1 MNGIIFANV
10 SASAAVLLVL
20 LLRGLFKEKLFAKV
34 FVMLWLLIIIRLL
47 LPFELYSPLS
57 VFAPEKEP
65 AFSEVNQPVFVGN
78 LPGGKEYLSES
89 EQNFS
94 SGIPEEKTKISSENA
109 FAFIWALGGISVFG
123 FFAARH
129 FYSVKRI
136 LKDSEPYDVP
146 KIYKTGKTRF
156 YKSKNLASP
165 LSFGILHPVIVIPE
179 ETEETELH
187 FVLLHEQTHIKD
199 RDAVLKI
206 LALFALSFNWFNP
219 LVWFM
224 VRIFERDI
232 ERYCDERVLKKIGA
246 EKALFY
252 ANTIL
257 DFAER
262 ESLSLNYFSA
272 ASLCERVTSIMKTKH
287 KKQNIFVSALVLG
300 AVLLTITAC
309 GTLPEAE
316 EKEPVKTENLSE
328 ILDNMQKDSG
338 ELIDYNGNA
347 STLNFVWPCSETVIT
362 SKMNEER
369 NHNGIDI
376 GQNYGSEIYAAADG
390 TVYIASEFSPEYG
403 LTVTIDH
410 EQNFATLYANCSE
423 IYVKK
428 GDKVKAG
435 ELIART
441 GATGSSSCCGLHFEI
456 HKEKTYLDPEDII
469 FLKRNEKTTT
479 EIPGI
484 PEEMMGYI
492 YTEGEPPPNN
502 YVFEIFEFPE
512 YLEIEKIVV
521 KGFSFSE
528 EASINVIC
536 IPSNEIKI
544 SAGYGDELREAGFFV
559 ANKTGKTVFIST
571 EREIS
576 EVSESFDLR
585 IYADFDEVSVEI
597 ENLDYSVFEGE
608 EPHIT
613 TESHINKSSNP
624 ETDVNFVWPTEGGY
638 ICAKMWSYKGHTGID
653 IMPETGIN
661 GEIFAAAD
669 GTVVKVK
676 RSNTGYGYHMIID
689 HGNGVQ
695 TCYAHCSDMYVKQGQ
710 EVKAGEPIGKVGSTG
725 NSTGTH
731 LHFEIRINGEYV
743 DPEKY
748 LPIPDSN

>member
-1 MNGIIFANV
+1 MGGIVFANL
-10 SASAAVLLVL
+10 SASAAVLLIL
-20 LLRGLFKEKLFAKV
+20 LLRRFFKEKLFAKF
-34 FVMLWLLIIIRLL
+34 FVMLWLLAIIRLL
-47 LPFELYSPLS
+47 LPFEFFSPISIYSPLS
-57 VFAPEKEP
+57 EPEESFFEKEYIGFED
-65 AFSEVNQPVFVGN
+65 FSVGEKV
-78 LPGGKEYLSES
+78 PT
-89 EQNFS
+89 
-94 SGIPEEKTKISSENA
+94 EKTEASFVPKAEKIKISSEEA
-109 FAFIWALGGISVFG
+109 LVFIWASGGISVGG
-123 FFAARH
+123 FFAAKH
-129 FYSVKRI
+129 LHTVKRI
-136 LKDSEPYDVP
+136 LKNSKPYDVP
-146 KIYKTGKTRF
+146 EIYKTGNTRF

-165 LSFGILHPVIVIPE
+165 LSFGILRPIIVIPE

-206 LALFALSFNWFNP
+206 LALFALSLNWFNP

-224 VRIFERDI
+224 VKIFERDI

-287 KKQNIFVSALVLG
+287 KKQNIFVSVLVLG
-300 AVLLTITAC
+300 VVLLTITAC
-309 GTLPEAE
+309 GTLPEKE
-316 EKEPVKTENLSE
+316 EKEPVKTENLSQ
-328 ILDNMQKDSG
+328 ILDETEKEKG
-338 ELIDYNGNA
+338 KELISLNGE
-347 STLNFVWPCSETVIT
+347 SE
-362 SKMNEER
+362 
-369 NHNGIDI
+369 
-376 GQNYGSEIYAAADG
+376 
-390 TVYIASEFSPEYG
+390 
-403 LTVTIDH
+403 
-410 EQNFATLYANCSE
+410 
-423 IYVKK
+423 
-428 GDKVKAG
+428 
-435 ELIART
+435 
-441 GATGSSSCCGLHFEI
+441 
-456 HKEKTYLDPEDII
+456 
-469 FLKRNEKTTT
+469 TTT

-484 PEEMMGYI
+484 PEDMMGYI

-544 SAGYGDELREAGFFV
+544 SVGYGDELRGAGFAV
-559 ANKTGKTVFIST
+559 SAENGTAVLIATA
-571 EREIS
+571 EEITD
-576 EVSESFDLR
+576 VSESFDLR

-597 ENLDYSVFEGE
+597 ENLDYFVYEGE
-608 EPHIT
+608 EPHVT
-613 TESHINKSSNP
+613 TESHIHSDYNP
-624 ETDVNFVWPTEGGY
+624 ETEIDFVWPTEGGY
-638 ICAKMWSYKGHTGID
+638 VASQLWSYKGHTGID
-653 IMPETGIN
+653 IAGEN
-661 GEIFAAAD
+661 GNKSEIFAAAD

-676 RSNTGYGYHMIID
+676 WGKTGYGYYMIID

-695 TCYAHCSDMYVKQGQ
+695 TLYAHCSDMYVKQGQ
-710 EVKAGEPIGKVGSTG
+710 EVKAGEPIGKIGSTG

>member
-1 MNGIIFANV
+1 MGGIVFANL
-10 SASAAVLLVL
+10 SASAAVLLIL
-20 LLRGLFKEKLFAKV
+20 LLRRFFKEKLFAKF

-47 LPFELYSPLS
+47 LPFEFFSPISIYSPLS
-57 VFAPEKEP
+57 EPEESFSEKEYIGFED
-65 AFSEVNQPVFVGN
+65 FSVGEKV
-78 LPGGKEYLSES
+78 PT
-89 EQNFS
+89 
-94 SGIPEEKTKISSENA
+94 EKTEASFVPKAEKIKISSEEA
-109 FAFIWALGGISVFG
+109 LVFIWASGGISVGG
-123 FFAARH
+123 FFAAKH
-129 FYSVKRI
+129 LHTVKRI
-136 LKDSEPYDVP
+136 LKNSKPYDVP
-146 KIYKTGKTRF
+146 EIYKTGNTRF

-165 LSFGILHPVIVIPE
+165 LSFGILRPVIVIPE

-206 LALFALSFNWFNP
+206 LALFALSINWLNP

-224 VRIFERDI
+224 VKIFERDI

-287 KKQNIFVSALVLG
+287 KKQNIFVSVLVLG
-300 AVLLTITAC
+300 VVLLTITAC
-309 GTLPEAE
+309 GTLPEKE
-316 EKEPVKTENLSE
+316 EKEPVKTENLSQ
-328 ILDNMQKDSG
+328 ILDETEKEKG
-338 ELIDYNGNA
+338 KELISLNGE
-347 STLNFVWPCSETVIT
+347 SETI
-362 SKMNEER
+362 
-369 NHNGIDI
+369 
-376 GQNYGSEIYAAADG
+376 
-390 TVYIASEFSPEYG
+390 
-403 LTVTIDH
+403 
-410 EQNFATLYANCSE
+410 
-423 IYVKK
+423 
-428 GDKVKAG
+428 
-435 ELIART
+435 
-441 GATGSSSCCGLHFEI
+441 
-456 HKEKTYLDPEDII
+456 
-469 FLKRNEKTTT
+469 T
-479 EIPGI
+479 EIPSI

-544 SAGYGDELREAGFFV
+544 SVGYGDELREAGFFV

-638 ICAKMWSYKGHTGID
+638 ICSKMWSYKGHTGID
-653 IMPETGIN
+653 IMPESGN
-661 GEIFAAAD
+661 KSEIFAAAD
-669 GTVVKVK
+669 GTVVEVK
-676 RSNTGYGYHMIID
+676 WGKTGYGYYMIID

-695 TCYAHCSDMYVKQGQ
+695 TLYAHCSDMYVKQGQ

-731 LHFEIRINGEYV
+731 LHFEIRIDGQYV